1 MTEETANEKTNE
13 KENDEFEFLFTAE
26 ENEKFSYRFGK
37 SLKEYMWRGVMA
49 FLVIIASFAVVISIL
64 RFDQIMDGVRF
75 ILGILEP
82 IIYGL
87 VIAYLINPIM
97 KGIENKLS
105 KIFEKHS
112 HNHKYKKIIRG
123 ISLFLAMAFA
133 CIVIVVLLGMVL
145 PDLIMSVTNLVRDL
159 PSMFNVFM

>member
-1 MTEETANEKTNE
+1 MKIEKEQQPMTEETANEKTNE

-37 SLKEYMWRGVMA
+37 SLKEYMWRGVMT

-87 VIAYLINPIM
+87 VIAY
-97 KGIENKLS
+97 
-105 KIFEKHS
+105 
-112 HNHKYKKIIRG
+112 
-123 ISLFLAMAFA
+123 
-133 CIVIVVLLGMVL
+133 
-145 PDLIMSVTNLVRDL
+145 
-159 PSMFNVFM
+159 